1 MKLFLIRRSV
11 SLIPTLLV
19 VSVVVFSLVRILPGD
34 PAYLLA
40 SVDEGSYID
49 PQVYQEVR
57 SKYGLDRHIVVQYFN
72 WLWGVIR
79 GDWGTSFFSKQE
91 VFPEIVSRLGF
102 TAQLTLLSWLFS
114 LIIGIP
120 LGIISALKR
129 NSPPDLMA
137 TLFSVIGIALP
148 NFWLGSM
155 LIILFGVWL
164 GWLPTGGYQSPMENL
179 LGWAR
184 HMILPTLVLGTGL
197 AAIITRHT
205 RSALLE
211 ALGKDYIQTA
221 RAKGLL
227 ERDVIW
233 THAFRN
239 SLLPVVT
246 VSFLQLGTLIGGT
259 IVTESV
265 FALPGLG
272 KYIVDAVV
280 QQDYLVVQMGLL
292 TMALGV
298 FIANL
303 FADII
308 YTYLDPRIS
317 Y

>member
-1 MKLFLIRRSV
+1 MKRFLIRRSV
-11 SLIPTLLV
+11 SLIPTLLII
-19 VSVVVFSLVRILPGD
+19 SVVVFSLVRILPGD

-49 PQVYQEVR
+49 PQVYQEVK
-57 SKYGLDRHIVVQYFN
+57 SKYGLDKHIVSQYFN
-72 WLWGVIR
+72 WLWGVVQ
-79 GDWGTSFFSKQE
+79 GDWGTSFFSKQK

-102 TAQLTLLSWLFS
+102 TAQLALISWILS

-129 NSPPDLMA
+129 NSPQDLIT
-137 TLFSVIGIALP
+137 TLFSVTGIAIP
-148 NFWLGSM
+148 NFWLGAM
-155 LIILFGVWL
+155 LIFLFGVWL
-164 GWLPTGGYQSPMENL
+164 GWLPTGGYESPLGNL
-179 LGWAR
+179 PGWAR
-184 HMILPTLVLGTGL
+184 HMILPTIVLSTGL
-197 AAIITRHT
+197 AAMISRHT

-211 ALGKDYIQTA
+211 ALGENYIQTA
-221 RAKGLL
+221 RAKGLR
-227 ERDVIW
+227 ERDVVW

-246 VSFLQLGTLIGGT
+246 ISCLQLGKLIGGT
-259 IVTESV
+259 VVTESI

-292 TMALGV
+292 TMALAV
-298 FIANL
+298 FLTNL
-303 FADII
+303 LADIL
-308 YTYLDPRIS
+308 YAYLDPRIR